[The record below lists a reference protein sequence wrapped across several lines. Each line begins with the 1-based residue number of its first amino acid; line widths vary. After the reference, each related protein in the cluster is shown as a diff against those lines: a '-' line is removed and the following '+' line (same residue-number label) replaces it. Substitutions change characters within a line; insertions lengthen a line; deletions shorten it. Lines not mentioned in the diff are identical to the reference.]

1 MQINQNVNI
10 KYVLTL
16 LQINQN
22 KIRKP
27 IFMTIKALLISAL
40 KKSIF
45 KKAFKSIA
53 ELLIKCSMV
62 CKLQSASYIFAPRP

>member
-27 IFMTIKALLISAL
+27 IFMTIKSFAN
-40 KKSIF
+40 
-45 KKAFKSIA
+45 
-53 ELLIKCSMV
+53 KC
-62 CKLQSASYIFAPRP
+62 IEEINF